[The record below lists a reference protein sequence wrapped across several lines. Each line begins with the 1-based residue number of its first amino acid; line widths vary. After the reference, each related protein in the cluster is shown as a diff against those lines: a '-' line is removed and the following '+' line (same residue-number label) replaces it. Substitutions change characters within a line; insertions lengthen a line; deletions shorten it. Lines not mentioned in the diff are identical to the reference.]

1 MKWILGALLD
11 GYRAFCIHTGDWK
24 PYSHSGD
31 DSCGCCAAAAAVAA
45 AVRLLLLALLLV
57 AADSADCSSAPVYSR
72 AAVSLPTCWLCC
84 SPIGSA

>member
-1 MKWILGALLD
+1 MGIEHFVYTLVTGS
-11 GYRAFCIHTGDWK
+11 RIHIVD
-24 PYSHSGD
+24 SGD